1 MKYITIAILAIL
13 MITAT
18 SGAIELYIVHDIGT
32 LLVPVI
38 VADAIIMAAIIYII
52 DSTAGDDSM
61 L

>member
-18 SGAIELYIVHDIGT
+18 LGAIELYIVHDIGT
-32 LLVPVI
+32 LLIPVI
-38 VADAIIMAAIIYII
+38 VADAIIMAAIICII

>member
-18 SGAIELYIVHDIGT
+18 SGAIALYIVHDIGT

-38 VADAIIMAAIIYII
+38 VADAIIMAAIICII

>member
-18 SGAIELYIVHDIGT
+18 LGAIELYIVHDIGT

-52 DSTAGDDSM
+52 DSTAGDDYM

>member
-1 MKYITIAILAIL
+1 MKYITIAILAIF
-13 MITAT
+13 MITA
-18 SGAIELYIVHDIGT
+18 SLGAIELYIVHDIGT

-38 VADAIIMAAIIYII
+38 VADAIIMAAIICII

>member
-18 SGAIELYIVHDIGT
+18 LGAIELYIVHDIGT

-38 VADAIIMAAIIYII
+38 VADAIIMAAIICII